1 MNIFDLGLGERLSE
15 GILAELGMPS
25 RARELPHVGQR
36 RDLIAF
42 EKPEVESCAVIRP
55 AFGPRSATV
64 TRDDPLDD
72 GQPDAGAFKFTRRME
87 PLKNA
92 KKFIGILRIEPDAII
107 TNEEDRF
114 QRSISGA
121 DFDPRL
127 GTSAGVFQ

>member
-1 MNIFDLGLGERLSE
+1 MLLVEWPIVQTVRSASDIHCQASL
-15 GILAELGMPS
+15 
-25 RARELPHVGQR
+25 LP
-36 RDLIAF
+36 AF
-42 EKPEVESCAVIRP
+42 GAFRVCFFGKREVESCAVIRP